1 MLLPC
6 VSPSTQPSIIS
17 ASRKKS
23 EFIEC
28 LLSPKN
34 GHARP
39 QALKVLEIRK
49 QGWQEV
55 VSFARGVP
63 SQATFSLNIH
73 FLHVNMLFA
82 PPLSRLYFPP
92 HCRNLSV
99 ARHVVRDERLQTK
112 EEKLFLLSP
121 HRFVYTSDKPPPL
134 LPISLSPRC
143 RTAHQPLTKIP
154 LSLHE
159 RETRKMGTS
168 EHPYLTSGPGT
179 MDQWADH

>member
-1 MLLPC
+1 MCLTLHP
-6 VSPSTQPSIIS
+6 TFHYIREQ
-17 ASRKKS
+17 KKS
-23 EFIEC
+23 DFIEC
-28 LLSPKN
+28 LISPKN

-55 VSFARGVP
+55 ASFARGVS
-63 SQATFSLNIH
+63 SQTSFSLNIH

-121 HRFVYTSDKPPPL
+121 HRFIYTHQTNPRPCSRLLSRLDVAPHINPTQKYPFHFTKGKHEKWEPQNIRTPPAVPE
-134 LPISLSPRC
+134 RW
-143 RTAHQPLTKIP
+143 TNGLTTNI
-154 LSLHE
+154 L
-159 RETRKMGTS
+159 
-168 EHPYLTSGPGT
+168 
-179 MDQWADH
+179 